1 MHTYIII
8 SKDDTQTAT
17 SGTSSSGLSA
27 TQVIKWA
34 NGAFLFFLQKQNM
47 LKQFKYDHLGS
58 KMLYQDDS
66 DPKYDNKKKG
76 IHQVILK

>member
-1 MHTYIII
+1 
-8 SKDDTQTAT
+8 
-17 SGTSSSGLSA
+17 
-27 TQVIKWA
+27 
-34 NGAFLFFLQKQNM
+34 M

-66 DPKYDNKKKG
+66 DPKHDNKKG

>member
-1 MHTYIII
+1 M
-8 SKDDTQTAT
+8 TQTIT
-17 SGTSSSGLSA
+17 SGTSSSSLST

-34 NGAFLFFLQKQNM
+34 NGAFLFFLQKKNKNM

-66 DPKYDNKKKG
+66 DPKYDNKKRNSSSNTK
-76 IHQVILK
+76 IEH